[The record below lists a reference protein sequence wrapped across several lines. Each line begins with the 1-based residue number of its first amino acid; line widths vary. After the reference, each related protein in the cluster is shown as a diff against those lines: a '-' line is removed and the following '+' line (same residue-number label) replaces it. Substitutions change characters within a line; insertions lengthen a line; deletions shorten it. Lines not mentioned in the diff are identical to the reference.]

1 MKKSLVSMVAGVTF
15 EGRQEILAA
24 LKGNENVTLVP
35 EPTNQYDPHAI
46 KVMAQTS
53 LGLLQVGY
61 VPKVIAAAIPDPVNA
76 SATMLGVVTGFYT
89 DSNLGLR
96 IRIEFEIPDPGF
108 SQALVDD
115 QITLDQLARFEWD
128 DDDWGDDYDPDDDDM
143 EPMWEYGDWG
153 DQ

>member
-24 LKGNENVTLVP
+24 LNGDETVTLVP

-61 VPKVIAAAIPDPVNA
+61 VPKGIAAVIPDPVNA
-76 SATMLGVVTGFYT
+76 TATMLGVVNGFYT

-108 SQALVDD
+108 QQALVDD
-115 QITLDQLARFEWD
+115 TITLDQLARFEWD
-128 DDDWGDDYDPDDDDM
+128 DDWDDDYDPDDDDM